1 MMRRHTAFY
10 VDALR
15 IAVQSIVAHKL
26 RAFLTLIGIIIGVAS
41 VVVVGASISGFN
53 SYVVDQISRL
63 LGANHFMIARMASSG
78 RMTEEQWQKMDRRNK
93 RLIRADLDWIERLC
107 TNCQEVGAQ
116 MNARQD
122 LKYEG
127 IDLFGTQIM
136 GVTASMG
143 EIEDKTIAEGR
154 FILPHEVDRAGA
166 VCVIGWDLRKKFF
179 EGKDP
184 IGKTLKVRG
193 IPLKIVGVEG
203 ARGSMFG
210 QTFDNTLYMPI
221 STFGRIYG
229 RRQSVQLHGL
239 AFGAETFQPAIDEAR
254 VALRSRHRLKPAEED
269 DFGLVNTQ
277 EVSSNVD
284 QFTGQIAMVVTPIT
298 LISLIVGGIVVMNI
312 MLVSVTE
319 RTFEIGLRKAVGAK
333 RREILVQ
340 FLIESA
346 LLCGVG
352 GVLGLLAASAFT
364 TLVTATTPVPMR
376 ITSGYIA
383 LSLFVST
390 TIGLIAGIYPAM
402 RASRLDPVVAL
413 TKVT

>member
-1 MMRRHTAFY
+1 MRRSAAFY

-15 IAVQSIVAHKL
+15 IAVQSIFAHKL

-41 VVVVGASISGFN
+41 VVVVGASISGLN
-53 SYVVDQISRL
+53 SYVVDQVSRL
-63 LGANHFMIARMASSG
+63 LGANHFMIARMASAG
-78 RMTEEQWQKMDRRNK
+78 QLTEEQWQKMDRRNK
-93 RLIRADLDWIERLC
+93 RLERKDMDWIERLC
-107 TNCQEVGAQ
+107 ENCQEVGAQ
-116 MNARQD
+116 MNSRQD

-143 EIEDKTIAEGR
+143 RIEDKTIAEGR
-154 FILPHEVDRAGA
+154 FLLPHEVDRAA
-166 VCVIGWDLRKKFF
+166 PVCVIGMDVRKKFF

-193 IPLKIVGVEG
+193 NPLKIVGVEG
-203 ARGSMFG
+203 ARGSMLG
-210 QTFDNTLYMPI
+210 QTFDNTLYLPI

-239 AFGAETFQPAIDEAR
+239 AINAQSFQPAIDEAR
-254 VALRSRHRLKPAEED
+254 VALRSRHHLKPAAED
-269 DFGLVNTQ
+269 DFGLVNVQ
-277 EVSSNVD
+277 EVSERVD
-284 QFTGQIAMVVTPIT
+284 EFTGKIAMVVTPIT

-319 RTFEIGLRKAVGAK
+319 RTFEIGLRKAIGAK

-346 LLCGVG
+346 LLCGV
-352 GVLGLLAASAFT
+352 LGLIFASGVT

-376 ITSGYIA
+376 ITAGYIA

-390 TIGLIAGIYPAM
+390 TIGLIAGIYPAV

>member
-1 MMRRHTAFY
+1 MRRSAAFY

-15 IAVQSIVAHKL
+15 IAVQSIFAHKL

-41 VVVVGASISGFN
+41 VVVVGASISGLN
-53 SYVVDQISRL
+53 SYVVDQVSRL
-63 LGANHFMIARMASSG
+63 LGANHFMIARMASAG
-78 RMTEEQWQKMDRRNK
+78 QLTEEQWQKMDRRNK
-93 RLIRADLDWIERLC
+93 RLERKDMDWIERLC
-107 TNCQEVGAQ
+107 ENCQEVGAQ
-116 MNARQD
+116 MNSRQD

-143 EIEDKTIAEGR
+143 RIEDKTIAEGR
-154 FILPHEVDRAGA
+154 FLLPHEVDRAA
-166 VCVIGWDLRKKFF
+166 PVCVIGMDVRKKFF

-193 IPLKIVGVEG
+193 NPLKIVGVEG
-203 ARGSMFG
+203 ARGSMLG
-210 QTFDNTLYMPI
+210 QTFDNTLYLPI

-239 AFGAETFQPAIDEAR
+239 AINAQSFQPAIDEAR
-254 VALRSRHRLKPAEED
+254 VALRSRHHLKPAAED
-269 DFGLVNTQ
+269 DFGLVNVQ
-277 EVSSNVD
+277 EVSERVD
-284 QFTGQIAMVVTPIT
+284 EFTGKIAMVVTPIT

-319 RTFEIGLRKAVGAK
+319 RTFEIGLRKAIGAR

-352 GVLGLLAASAFT
+352 GVLGLIFASGVT

-376 ITSGYIA
+376 ITAVYIA

-390 TIGLIAGIYPAM
+390 TIGLIAGIYPAV

>member
-1 MMRRHTAFY
+1 MRRHTAFY
-10 VDALR
+10 VDAVR

-41 VVVVGASISGFN
+41 VVVVGASISGLN
-53 SYVVDQISRL
+53 SYVVDQVSRL

-78 RMTEEQWQKMDRRNK
+78 QLTEEQWQKMDRRNP
-93 RLIRADLDWIERLC
+93 RLDPKDMHWIGQFC
-107 TNCQEVGAQ
+107 SNCEEVGAQ
-116 MNARQD
+116 VQSRVD
-122 LKYEG
+122 LKHEG
-127 IDLFGTQIM
+127 IDLYGTQIM

-154 FILPHEVDRAGA
+154 FILPHEVDRAMA
-166 VCVIGWDLRKKFF
+166 ICVIGNDVRTKFF

-184 IGKTLKVRG
+184 LGKIIKVRG
-193 IPLKIVGVEG
+193 NPLRIVGVEG

-221 STFGRIYG
+221 STYGRIFG

-239 AFGAETFQPAIDEAR
+239 AAGAEAFQPAIDEAR

-269 DFGLVNTQ
+269 DFGLVNVQ
-277 EVSSNVD
+277 EVTSNVD
-284 QFTGQIAMVVTPIT
+284 EFTGSIAMVVTPIT
-298 LISLIVGGIVVMNI
+298 LISLVVGGIVVMNI

-319 RTFEIGLRKAVGAK
+319 RTFEIGLRKAIGAK

-352 GVLGLLAASAFT
+352 GVLGLLFASGVSA
-364 TLVTATTPVPMR
+364 LVSATTPVPMR
-376 ITSGYIA
+376 ITTGYVA

-402 RASRLDPVVAL
+402 RASRLDPVIAL

>member
-1 MMRRHTAFY
+1 MRRSTAFY
-10 VDALR
+10 VDAMR
-15 IAVQSIVAHKL
+15 IAVQSIFAHKL

-41 VVVVGASISGFN
+41 VVVVGASISGLN
-53 SYVVDQISRL
+53 SYVVDQVSRL

-78 RMTEEQWQKMDRRNK
+78 QMTEEQWQKMDRRNK
-93 RLIRADLDWIERLC
+93 RLERKDMDWIERLC
-107 TNCQEVGAQ
+107 LNCEEVGAQ

-154 FILPHEVDRAGA
+154 FLLPHEVDRAMA
-166 VCVIGWDLRKKFF
+166 VCVIGMDVRKKFF

-184 IGKTLKVRG
+184 IGRIIKVRG
-193 IPLKIVGVEG
+193 SPLRIVGVEG

-210 QTFDNTLYMPI
+210 QSFDNNLYMPI

-239 AFGAETFQPAIDEAR
+239 AQGAETFQPAIDEAR
-254 VALRSRHRLKPAEED
+254 VALRSRHHLKPAEED
-269 DFGLVNTQ
+269 DFGLVNVQ
-277 EVSSNVD
+277 EVNQNVD
-284 QFTGQIAMVVTPIT
+284 EFTGSIAMVVTPIT

-319 RTFEIGLRKAVGAK
+319 RTFEIGLRKAVGAR

-346 LLCGVG
+346 LLCGMG
-352 GVLGLLAASAFT
+352 GVLGLLLASGIT
-364 TLVTATTPVPMR
+364 SLVTATTPVPMR
-376 ITSGYIA
+376 ITGGYIA

-390 TIGLIAGIYPAM
+390 TIGLIAGIYPAV
-402 RASRLDPVVAL
+402 RAARLDPVIAL

>member
-1 MMRRHTAFY
+1 MRRSSAFY

-15 IAVQSIVAHKL
+15 IAVQSIFAHKL

-41 VVVVGASISGFN
+41 VVVVGASISGLN
-53 SYVVDQISRL
+53 SYVVDQVSRL
-63 LGANHFMIARMASSG
+63 LGANHFMIARMASTG
-78 RMTEEQWQKMDRRNK
+78 ELTEEQWQKMDRRNK
-93 RLIRADLDWIERLC
+93 RLERKDMDGIERLC
-107 TNCQEVGAQ
+107 LNCQDVGAQ
-116 MNARQD
+116 MNSRQD

-127 IDLFGTQIM
+127 LDLYGTQIM

-143 EIEDKTIAEGR
+143 QIEDKTIAEGR
-154 FILPHEVDRAGA
+154 FLLPHEVDRAA
-166 VCVIGWDLRKKFF
+166 PVCVIGMDVRKKFF

-184 IGKTLKVRG
+184 IGKVLKVRG
-193 IPLKIVGVEG
+193 NPVTVVGVEG

-221 STFGRIYG
+221 STFGRIFG

-239 AFGAETFQPAIDEAR
+239 AINAESFQPAIDEAR
-254 VALRSRHRLKPAEED
+254 VALRSRHHLKPAEDD
-269 DFGLVNTQ
+269 DFGLVNVQ
-277 EVSSNVD
+277 EVNQGVD
-284 QFTGQIAMVVTPIT
+284 EFTGKIAMVVTPIT

-312 MLVSVTE
+312 MLVTVTE
-319 RTFEIGLRKAVGAK
+319 RTREIGLRKAIGAK

-352 GVLGLLAASAFT
+352 GVLGLLFASGVT

-376 ITSGYIA
+376 ITPGYIA

-390 TIGLIAGIYPAM
+390 AIGLIAGIYPAV
-402 RASRLDPVVAL
+402 RASKLDPVVAL

>member
-53 SYVVDQISRL
+53 SYVVDQISKL
-63 LGANHFMIARMASSG
+63 LGANHFMIARMASNSQL
-78 RMTEEQWQKMDRRNK
+78 TEEQWQKMDRRNK
-93 RLIRADLDWIERLC
+93 KLVRADMDLMEQLC

-116 MNARQD
+116 MGARQD

-127 IDLFGTQIM
+127 IDLFGTQIS
-136 GVTASMG
+136 GVTSSMG

-154 FILPHEVDRAGA
+154 FILPYEVDRAAA
-166 VCVIGWDLRKKFF
+166 VCVIGWDVRKKFF
-179 EGKDP
+179 EGRDP
-184 IGKTLKVRG
+184 IGKILKVRG
-193 IPLKIVGVEG
+193 NPLKIVGVEA

-210 QTFDNTLYMPI
+210 QSFDNLLYMPI

-229 RRQSVQLHGL
+229 RRGSVQLHGL
-239 AFGAETFQPAIDEAR
+239 ATNGESFQPAIDEAR
-254 VALRSRHRLKPAEED
+254 VALRSRHHLKPGDDD
-269 DFGLVNTQ
+269 DFGLVNVQ
-277 EVSSNVD
+277 EVNSNVD

-319 RTFEIGLRKAVGAK
+319 RTFEIGLRKAIGAK
-333 RREILVQ
+333 KREILVQ

-352 GVLGLLAASAFT
+352 GVLGLLAASAVT
-364 TLVTATTPVPMR
+364 TLVAATTPVPMR
-376 ITSGYIA
+376 ITGGYIA

-390 TIGLIAGIYPAM
+390 AIGLIAGIYPAM
-402 RASRLDPVVAL
+402 RAARLDPVIAL

>member
-1 MMRRHTAFY
+1 MRRSAAFY
-10 VDALR
+10 VDAFR
-15 IAVQSIVAHKL
+15 IAVRSIFAHKL

-53 SYVVDQISRL
+53 AYVVDQVSRL

-78 RMTEEQWQKMDRRNK
+78 ELTEEQWQKMDRRNK
-93 RLIRADLDWIERLC
+93 RLERKDMAWVERLC
-107 TNCQEVGAQ
+107 GNCAEVGAQ
-116 MNARQD
+116 MGTRQD
-122 LKYEG
+122 LKYG
-127 IDLFGTQIM
+127 NIDLFGTQIS

-143 EIEDKTIAEGR
+143 EIEDKTISEGR
-154 FILPHEVDRAGA
+154 FILPHEVERALP
-166 VCVIGWDLRKKFF
+166 VCVIGNDVRKKFF
-179 EGKDP
+179 ENQDP
-184 IGKTLKVRG
+184 IGKIIKVRG
-193 IPLKIVGVEG
+193 HPLRVVGVEG

-221 STFGRIYG
+221 STYGRIYG
-229 RRQSVQLHGL
+229 RRASIQIHGL
-239 AFGAETFQPAIDEAR
+239 AHGAEAFQPAIDEAR
-254 VALRSRHRLKPAEED
+254 VALRSLHHLKPGEED
-269 DFGLVNTQ
+269 DFGLVNVQ
-277 EVSSNVD
+277 EVTSNVD

-298 LISLIVGGIVVMNI
+298 LISLVVGGIVVMNI

-319 RTFEIGLRKAVGAK
+319 RTFEIGLRKAIGAK

-352 GVLGLLAASAFT
+352 GVLGLLFASGIT
-364 TLVTATTPVPMR
+364 GIVSATTPVPMR

-390 TIGLIAGIYPAM
+390 VIGLVAGIYPAV
-402 RASRLDPVVAL
+402 RASKLDPVIAL

>member
-1 MMRRHTAFY
+1 MRRSTAFY
-10 VDALR
+10 IDAFR
-15 IAVQSIVAHKL
+15 IAVRSIFAHKL

-53 SYVVDQISRL
+53 AYVVDQVSRL

-78 RMTEEQWQKMDRRNK
+78 QLTEEQWQKMDRRNK
-93 RLIRADLDWIERLC
+93 RLERKDMDWIGRLC
-107 TNCQEVGAQ
+107 TNCEEVGAQ

-122 LKYEG
+122 LKYG
-127 IDLFGTQIM
+127 SIDLFGTQIM

-154 FILPHEVDRAGA
+154 FILPHEVDRAMG
-166 VCVIGWDLRKKFF
+166 VCVIGNDVRKKFF
-179 EGKDP
+179 ENQDPLGKV
-184 IGKTLKVRG
+184 IKVRG
-193 IPLKIVGVEG
+193 HPLKVVGVEG

-239 AFGAETFQPAIDEAR
+239 AQGAETFQPAIDEAR
-254 VALRSRHRLKPAEED
+254 VALRSLHHLKPAEED
-269 DFGLVNTQ
+269 DFGLVNVQ
-277 EVSSNVD
+277 EVTSNVD
-284 QFTGQIAMVVTPIT
+284 EFTGQIAMVVTPIT

-319 RTFEIGLRKAVGAK
+319 RTFEIGLRKAIGAK
-333 RREILVQ
+333 RREILIQ

-352 GVLGLLAASAFT
+352 GVLGLLFASGITGLISAA
-364 TLVTATTPVPMR
+364 TPVPMR

-390 TIGLIAGIYPAM
+390 VIGVIAGIYPAM
-402 RASRLDPVVAL
+402 RASRLDPVIAL
-413 TKVT
+413 NKVS